1 VEKRK
6 YLVVIDPAHER
17 HLALERMVDIV
28 QQRGDHPMDF
38 HVLIGF
44 EAEDRTDGDS
54 PMEIIR
60 STEWVSEILKPVDE
74 LGVAYTTE
82 FFWTRNWRH
91 SIQEAAERYVCDTIM
106 LCESSAEH
114 KRSITD
120 SKWDLVRH
128 ARCDVVICDEGTDG
142 PYKCVL
148 AAVNTQAKDP
158 VHVSMNEKI
167 FERGQYLADY
177 FGAEYHV
184 VNAYKDSE
192 DFPDR
197 GLIGRMSGLDR
208 EKIHRDMGKPEEVIA
223 GVAEKIGAD
232 MIVIGISRR
241 TGLAAKLSSHTT
253 EKVMERVDI
262 DVVALN

>member
-1 VEKRK
+1 MEKRK
-6 YLVVIDPAHER
+6 FLVVIDPSHER
-17 HLALERMVDIV
+17 HLALERMIDII
-28 QQRGDHPMDF
+28 QQRGEFPLEF
-38 HVLIGF
+38 HVLVGF
-44 EAEDRTDGDS
+44 EAEDRTDQGS
-54 PMEIIR
+54 PNEIIR
-60 STEWVSEILKPVDE
+60 STDWFTEILKPLDE
-74 LGVAYTTE
+74 LNAEYTTE
-82 FFWTRNWRH
+82 FFWTRNWRQ

-114 KRSITD
+114 KRRMMD

-142 PYKCVL
+142 PYHCVL
-148 AAVNTQAKDP
+148 AAVNTQAKDAA
-158 VHVSMNEKI
+158 HVEMNEKI
-167 FERGQYLADY
+167 FERGQFLAEY

-197 GLIGRMSGLDR
+197 SLIGRLSGLPR
-208 EKIHRDMGKPEEVIA
+208 ENIHRDMGKPEEVIA
-223 GVAEKIGAD
+223 GVAEKVGAD

-241 TGLAAKLSSHTT
+241 TGLSARLSSHTT